1 MKMRACL
8 LDTNI
13 VSRIIKGDKLDILTK
28 LVHLPVAT
36 ETAAKCG
43 ESELA
48 IGSHLCRKAFANVPQ

>member
-13 VSRIIKGDKLDILTK
+13 VSCIIKGDQLDILREFA
-28 LVHLPVAT
+28 HLPMAT

-43 ESELA
+43 ESQLA
-48 IGSHLCRKAFANVPQ
+48 IGSHLCREAFANVPQ